1 MEISFPGGKRVDAK
15 IGAQLIKTDQAEK
28 RGGEG
33 SAPEPFQLFLASI
46 GTCAGIYALRFCES
60 RNLPTDGL
68 RLVQRHEVD
77 PMGTGLAK
85 ISIEIILPVSF
96 PDKYRDAIVRAADLC
111 PVKKA
116 IFDPPEIEVV
126 ALP

>member
-85 ISIEIILPVSF
+85 ISIEIILPESF